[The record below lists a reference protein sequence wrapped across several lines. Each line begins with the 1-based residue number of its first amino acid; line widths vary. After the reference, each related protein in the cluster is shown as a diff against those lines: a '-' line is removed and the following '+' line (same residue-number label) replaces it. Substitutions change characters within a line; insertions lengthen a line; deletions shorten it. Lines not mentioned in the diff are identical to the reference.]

1 MPPPTTVNPPT
12 VSLTMS
18 LDTFNHLQS
27 ILAQQPF
34 EDISELIF
42 FFRNQVAE
50 QINAINQQRQEA
62 MMQQPQQQPLG
73 PRLHLA
79 DSSGKDDIA
88 S

>member
-50 QINAINQQRQEA
+50 QINVMNQQRQEA
-62 MMQQPQQQPLG
+62 MQQPQQQTLG

-79 DSSGKDDIA
+79 DSGDKDDIA

>member
-50 QINAINQQRQEA
+50 QINVMNQQRQEA
-62 MMQQPQQQPLG
+62 MQQQPQPLG

>member
-1 MPPPTTVNPPT
+1 MPPPTPTVNPPT

-18 LDTFNHLQS
+18 LDTFNQMQS

-34 EDISELIF
+34 ENISELIF

-50 QINAINQQRQEA
+50 QINAMNQQRQEA
-62 MMQQPQQQPLG
+62 MQQPQQQPLV

-79 DSSGKDDIA
+79 DSNSKDDIA